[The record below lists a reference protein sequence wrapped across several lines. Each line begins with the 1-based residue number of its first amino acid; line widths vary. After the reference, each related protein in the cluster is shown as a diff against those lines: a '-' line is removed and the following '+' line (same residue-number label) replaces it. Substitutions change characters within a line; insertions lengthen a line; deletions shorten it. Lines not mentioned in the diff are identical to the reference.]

1 PCPDFTEVRLD
12 VAYTCI
18 TASFLQAAG
27 YPEVVNTWVDGLLTN
42 HAHKLN
48 ENIIGR
54 LVTQAGAAV
63 VVPPQADDNSATAS
77 ILAAVELAA
86 TDMRYQS
93 RMPFNTTFEVV
104 LPHWTLA
111 QIRADLSRRNG
122 YPDNP
127 FARSEEH

>member
-1 PCPDFTEVRLD
+1 
-12 VAYTCI
+12 
-18 TASFLQAAG
+18 
-27 YPEVVNTWVDGLLTN
+27 
-42 HAHKLN
+42 
-48 ENIIGR
+48 
-54 LVTQAGAAV
+54 
-63 VVPPQADDNSATAS
+63 PPQADDNSATAS

-127 FARSEEH
+127 FAITDQMITSWFSVRNIRVQFVYDWQDAYSVTPADGFPGGATALTALPTEVNFLIYSAGAAVLARQDV